1 MEFQRRNLVWVGVG
15 WIEWGQLRAMEEGWV
30 TVDRSQKPWPWLS
43 LSKME
48 CRETFLQEGR
58 RLGRRSW

>member
-1 MEFQRRNLVWVGVG
+1 MWVGVG

-48 CRETFLQEGR
+48 CCETFLQEGR